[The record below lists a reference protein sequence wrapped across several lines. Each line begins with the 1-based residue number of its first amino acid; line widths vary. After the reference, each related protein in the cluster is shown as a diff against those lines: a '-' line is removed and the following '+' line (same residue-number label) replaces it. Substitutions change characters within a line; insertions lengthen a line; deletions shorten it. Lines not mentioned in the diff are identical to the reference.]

1 MGGYLQGSSSKGRK
15 VEKKKE
21 EEKKTILFSEFF
33 AGTCGGNNVGLYKI
47 GVEKL
52 VDWKMLTEKR

>member
-21 EEKKTILFSEFF
+21 RKTILFSEFF

-47 GVEKL
+47 GVENC
-52 VDWKMLTEKR
+52 